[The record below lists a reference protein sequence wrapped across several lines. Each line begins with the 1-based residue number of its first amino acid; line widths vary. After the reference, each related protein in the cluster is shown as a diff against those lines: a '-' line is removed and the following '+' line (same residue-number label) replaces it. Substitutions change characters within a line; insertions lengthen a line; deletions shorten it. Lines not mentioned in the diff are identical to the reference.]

1 MTYIISN
8 KYSLNLCLENTYFAT
23 EDNKAFDGLKESISK
38 VPFLSN
44 SSRKLNSNIKIQE
57 NEILKIKSNMNVII
71 KNINYNN
78 NDKDVIINQKSK
90 RNIPKNNI
98 NFINS
103 IPFKNNSRNQ
113 IHSNGKHTIL
123 EDKSKLIMIDTENE
137 KCVGQDADE
146 IYSSFKNKGIQL
158 SNTTFEKQI
167 VFDNNENDFKNI
179 PIETRNKNNQLKKI
193 IKGKNSIN
201 LKRENKISFH
211 LQKIHEVN
219 PYLNLR
225 SLLDYQFISILDL

>member
-1 MTYIISN
+1 
-8 KYSLNLCLENTYFAT
+8 
-23 EDNKAFDGLKESISK
+23 
-38 VPFLSN
+38 
-44 SSRKLNSNIKIQE
+44 
-57 NEILKIKSNMNVII
+57 MNVII

-113 IHSNGKHTIL
+113 IHLNGKHTIL
-123 EDKSKLIMIDTENE
+123 KEKSKLIMIDTENE

-158 SNTTFEKQI
+158 FNTTFEKQI

-179 PIETRNKNNQLKKI
+179 PKATKNNQLKKI
-193 IKGKNSIN
+193 IKGKISLN

-225 SLLDYQFISILDL
+225 SLLDYQIISILDL